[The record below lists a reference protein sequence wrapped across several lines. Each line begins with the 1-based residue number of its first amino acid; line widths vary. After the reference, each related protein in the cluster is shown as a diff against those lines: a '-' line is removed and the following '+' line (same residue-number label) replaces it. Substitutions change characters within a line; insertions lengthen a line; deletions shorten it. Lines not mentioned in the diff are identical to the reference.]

1 MVIKFE
7 KNPDHPDAGILSIL
21 KGPAE
26 KKIQVQPQKT
36 SKSTETCFTSW
47 TVDEDNKLF
56 EAIRLFGK
64 DWKLVTGSLSGRT
77 RGQVC
82 SHVQRL
88 REKFAKNPDLPGA
101 DIIEILDK

>member
-26 KKIQVQPQKT
+26 KVAQTKPIN
-36 SKSTETCFTSW
+36 SDRSTEARFTSW
-47 TVDEDNKLF
+47 TADEDNKLF

-82 SHVQRL
+82 SHV
-88 REKFAKNPDLPGA
+88 
-101 DIIEILDK
+101 

>member
-26 KKIQVQPQKT
+26 KKTQVQPQNSEKLT
-36 SKSTETCFTSW
+36 GASFTSW
-47 TVDEDNKLF
+47 TADEDNKLF
-56 EAIRLFGK
+56 ESIRLFGK
-64 DWKLVTGSLSGRT
+64 DWKLVAGSLSGRT

-82 SHVQRL
+82 SH
-88 REKFAKNPDLPGA
+88 
-101 DIIEILDK
+101 I